1 MPNFIPVQGLDAM
14 VHELSL
20 TPFTTFTRTDLGVKK
35 NINYKHAL
43 TMIVTYVGAHL
54 IVQLRP
60 VVSVADLSKRFVS
73 TQMTFF
79 MNGLYNFQLVFLL
92 FNDHASSGVV

>member
-1 MPNFIPVQGLDAM
+1 
-14 VHELSL
+14 
-20 TPFTTFTRTDLGVKK
+20 
-35 NINYKHAL
+35 
-43 TMIVTYVGAHL
+43 MIVTYVGAHL

-73 TQMTFF
+73 TQITF

-92 FNDHASSGVV
+92 FNDHPRALF